1 MESKHI
7 NCGFNIRQIIDD
19 LPQAQDE
26 VDKFDCSLVVT
37 MLNGEEQKGLR
48 FTEDSAAGAD
58 LRELCGLLRRHK
70 RPVLILGGTA
80 DLWKLKDLGW
90 DSMVN
95 KKILIAKREGIP
107 WITGKH

>member
-1 MESKHI
+1 MNSKHI

-58 LRELCGLLRRHK
+58 FRELCGPLRRHK
-70 RPVLILGGTA
+70 RPVLLLGGTA
-80 DLWKLKDLGW
+80 DLWKMKEPGLGFAGQE
-90 DSMVN
+90 DGTHCPARRHP
-95 KKILIAKREGIP
+95 LQYG
-107 WITGKH
+107 